1 MSGALSVGSI
11 RLKKNGVGLNS
22 LLAFDFDHIKNIHGS
37 TNTGAAAIIQADSD
51 TSQGC
56 LLIKVALTMWDDS
69 LSGHK
74 NGFSI
79 SCGALEKGQS
89 FLSSFLWEI

>member
-1 MSGALSVGSI
+1 MEAQTTGS
-11 RLKKNGVGLNS
+11 
-22 LLAFDFDHIKNIHGS
+22 A
-37 TNTGAAAIIQADSD
+37 TIIQADSD

-79 SCGALEKGQS
+79 SCGALEKKGAIFPLQLLVGNLKVYIGRHGD
-89 FLSSFLWEI
+89 F

>member
-1 MSGALSVGSI
+1 M
-11 RLKKNGVGLNS
+11 
-22 LLAFDFDHIKNIHGS
+22 LAFDFDHIKNIHRS
-37 TNTGAAAIIQADSD
+37 TNTGSAAIIQADSD

-56 LLIKVALTMWDDS
+56 LLIKVALTMWDES

-79 SCGALEKGQS
+79 SCGALEKGAIFPLQLLVGNLKVCRGRHGD
-89 FLSSFLWEI
+89 F

>member
-1 MSGALSVGSI
+1 M
-11 RLKKNGVGLNS
+11 
-22 LLAFDFDHIKNIHGS
+22 AFDFDHMRNIHGS
-37 TNTGAAAIIQADSD
+37 TNSSSVTIIQPDSD

-56 LLIKVALTMWDDS
+56 LLIKVALTMWDDV

-79 SCGALEKGQS
+79 SCGGWALEKGAIFPLQLLVGNLKVYRERHGD
-89 FLSSFLWEI
+89 F